1 MGGNARRR
9 TLSTQVMATTPP
21 ADRHTIAA
29 WITAVVLLFLAL
41 HLRLLPALLA
51 GLLVYELVHVI
62 ALRFTA
68 RTGGKLAAVGL
79 IATVIVGALV
89 AAMFGIVAILQ
100 GDAGTLPRLLQRMAE
115 IVETSRGKLPPW
127 LVDYLPGDPDAMKS
141 TIVVW
146 LREHATEL
154 RTVGGEVGHVI
165 VHVLIGMVIGA
176 MVSLREASRS
186 SAGGPLVV
194 ALAERARR
202 LGDAFRN
209 VVFAQIRI
217 SALNTVFTALYLLV
231 ALPLAGIHL
240 PYAKTLVV
248 VTFIVG
254 LLPVVGNLI
263 SNTVIV
269 IVSLSQSLGVAIA
282 SLVFLVVIHKLE
294 YFLNARIV
302 GARIHAKA
310 WELLV
315 AMLLMESA
323 FGIAGLV
330 AAPIYYAYL
339 KDELAA
345 RKLI

>member
-1 MGGNARRR
+1 MTSSA
-9 TLSTQVMATTPP
+9 PP
-21 ADRHTIAA
+21 PQRFTIAA
-29 WITAVVLLFLAL
+29 WIAAAVLLFLAL

-89 AAMFGIVAILQ
+89 AAMFGIVAFLQ

-127 LVDYLPGDPDAMKS
+127 LVDYLPGDPDAMK
-141 TIVVW
+141 TTMVVW
-146 LREHATEL
+146 LRGHATEL

-165 VHVLIGMVIGA
+165 IHILIGMVIGA
-176 MVSLREASRS
+176 MISLREADHSA
-186 SAGGPLVV
+186 AGGPLVV

-217 SALNTVFTALYLLV
+217 SALNTTFTAVYLLV

-248 VTFIVG
+248 VTFIAG
-254 LLPVVGNLI
+254 LLPVVGNLV

>member
-1 MGGNARRR
+1 LTSSLA
-9 TLSTQVMATTPP
+9 PP
-21 ADRHTIAA
+21 TRYTVAA
-29 WITAVVLLFLAL
+29 WIAAAVLLFLTL

-62 ALRFTA
+62 AERVTA

-79 IATVIVGALV
+79 IATVIVGTLV
-89 AAMFGIVAILQ
+89 AAMFGIVAIFQ
-100 GDAGTLPRLLQRMAE
+100 GDAGSLPRLLQRMAE
-115 IVETSRGKLPPW
+115 IVETSRGKLPAW
-127 LVDYLPGDPDAMKS
+127 LLDYLPGDPDAMKE

-165 VHVLIGMVIGA
+165 VHILIGMVIGA
-176 MVSLREASRS
+176 MVSLREADR
-186 SAGGPLVV
+186 APRAGPLAV

-209 VVFAQIRI
+209 VVFAQVRI
-217 SALNTVFTALYLLV
+217 SALNTVLTAIYLLG
-231 ALPLAGIHL
+231 ALPLAGVHL

-248 VTFIVG
+248 VTFIAG

-263 SNTVIV
+263 SNTVILV
-269 IVSLSQSLGVAIA
+269 VSLSQSLAVAGA
-282 SLVFLVVIHKLE
+282 SLGFLVVIHKAE

-315 AMLLMESA
+315 AMLVMEA
-323 FGIAGLV
+323 TFGIAGLV

>member
-1 MGGNARRR
+1 
-9 TLSTQVMATTPP
+9 MATAPP
-21 ADRHTIAA
+21 ADRYTISAWIIAA
-29 WITAVVLLFLAL
+29 AMLYLAL

-79 IATVIVGALV
+79 IATVIVGGLV
-89 AAMFGIVAILQ
+89 AAMFGIVAVLQ
-100 GDAGTLPRLLQRMAE
+100 GDVGTLPHLLQRMAE
-115 IVETSRGKLPPW
+115 IVETSRGKLPAW
-127 LVDYLPGDPDAMKS
+127 VVDYLPGDPDEMK
-141 TIVVW
+141 TAIVVW

-154 RTVGGEVGHVI
+154 RNVGGEVGHVI
-165 VHVLIGMVIGA
+165 VHILIGMVIGA
-176 MVSLREASRS
+176 MVSLRRAEHRT
-186 SAGGPLVV
+186 AGGPLVT

-217 SALNTVFTALYLLV
+217 SALNTLFTAVYLLV
-231 ALPLAGIHL
+231 ALPLAGVHL
-240 PYAKTLVV
+240 PYAKTLVA
-248 VTFIVG
+248 VTFFAG

-269 IVSLSQSLGVAIA
+269 VVSLSQSLGLAIA
-282 SLVFLVVIHKLE
+282 SLLFLVVIHKLE

-302 GARIHAKA
+302 GKRIHAKA

-345 RKLI
+345 RQLI